1 MMYED
6 AKAAVHTAAV
16 AAGAVSTSPIP
27 FSDAAILIPIQ
38 ATMIIKIYSSYGE
51 SISEGVVK
59 GILEATTA
67 TAVGKSLVGNL
78 LKFIPG
84 VGTVAGA
91 VINGGV
97 AVVLTEM
104 IGNTLIDEFEGNGY
118 IDLNELENIIKHAI
132 KIAFD

>member
-1 MMYED
+1 M
-6 AKAAVHTAAV
+6 
-16 AAGAVSTSPIP
+16 
-27 FSDAAILIPIQ
+27 
-38 ATMIIKIYSSYGE
+38 
-51 SISEGVVK
+51 
-59 GILEATTA
+59 
-67 TAVGKSLVGNL
+67 

-84 VGTVAGA
+84 VGIVAGA

-104 IGNTLIDEFEGNGY
+104 SGNTLIDEFEGNGY